1 MLEVEV
7 LLARR
12 VELLAIEVLFTKA
25 EDLATVANPEVAEVT
40 EEEVTDPPVPEMDFA
55 VAWVPLA
62 DVTFADPVCVALV
75 DDAVLATLVFAAAT
89 RAVEFT
95 DVADGEAV

>member
-1 MLEVEV
+1 VLEVEV

-12 VELLAIEVLFTKA
+12 VELLAIEVLLTEV
-25 EDLATVANPEVAEVT
+25 EDFATVANPEVVDVT
-40 EEEVTDPPVPEMDFA
+40 EEEVTDPLVPERDF
-55 VAWVPLA
+55 AWVPLA